1 MIKFK
6 DGKNGK
12 IFKDLYKERLINDG
26 IVEVAINKNAW
37 SSMKVIKQWKEKVY
51 IIYFKKYNLSH
62 SLFVQK
68 LLINLKIKIS
78 FIL

>member
-1 MIKFK
+1 
-6 DGKNGK
+6 
-12 IFKDLYKERLINDG
+12 
-26 IVEVAINKNAW
+26 
-37 SSMKVIKQWKEKVY
+37 MKVIKQWKEKVY